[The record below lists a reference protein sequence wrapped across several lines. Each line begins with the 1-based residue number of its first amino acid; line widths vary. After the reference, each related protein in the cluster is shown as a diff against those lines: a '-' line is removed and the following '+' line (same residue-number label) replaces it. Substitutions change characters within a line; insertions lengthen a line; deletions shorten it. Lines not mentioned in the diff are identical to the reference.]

1 MSNNLQ
7 NYGDDGFGRAAQES
21 TSVIKGSLLKFLD
34 SRWLAGNPGAVVSER
49 REFAVQS
56 VAIGW
61 VLWKDGKPDKY
72 EMVKGGARKKDREEL
87 GDTDENEWELD
98 PGRGEPRDPWQDTM
112 FLYLLD
118 PQTAEAFTFPTS
130 TFGGRSAVVELS
142 EQIMRMRQARPGA
155 TPIVTLFYAP
165 MKTKLGM
172 KSKPAFNVVRW
183 ALPGGTQERVQPHER
198 RQEVIPPERTMSP
211 REANRVMHD
220 MGDDDQQIPF

>member
-7 NYGDDGFGRAAQES
+7 NYSDDGFGRAAQES
-21 TSVIKGSLLKFLD
+21 TSVIRGTFLKFLD
-34 SRWLAGNPGAVVSER
+34 SRWLAGNPGALVSER

-61 VLWKDGKPDKY
+61 VHWADGKPDRY
-72 EMVKGGARKKDREEL
+72 EMAKGASRKKDREEL
-87 GDTDENEWELD
+87 GDLDENEWELD
-98 PGRGEPRDPWQDTM
+98 KEGKPRDPWQDTM

-118 PQTAEAFTFPTS
+118 PQTAEAFTFSTS

-183 ALPGGTQERVQPHER
+183 ALPGGTQERVAPSQ
-198 RQEVIPPERTMSP
+198 RQEVIPPERERIMSP
-211 REANRVMHD
+211 REANRIIHD
-220 MGDDDQQIPF
+220 DGGESIPF